1 MKKPGTK
8 PGLLEGRHFSALLY
22 EQLHHLCLTSVL
34 VVLNCAVSKQPVFCV
49 VLRAG
54 ELQQC
59 AVLQYTHNT
68 TGHARAEEQ
77 QHTTHAKTAQHET
90 LPATEHIH
98 INGPSCCEAQ

>member
-54 ELQQC
+54 
-59 AVLQYTHNT
+59 
-68 TGHARAEEQ
+68 
-77 QHTTHAKTAQHET
+77 
-90 LPATEHIH
+90 
-98 INGPSCCEAQ
+98 